1 MSKINKVDRKNE
13 ISTSEKKPE
22 NKGSTPN
29 RNLPKKS
36 TDIKKPENSELK
48 LPESQTAVTKSV
60 DIPVNLKKNLVRL
73 NRKAVS
79 GVKDLTADAD
89 IHIAEFCK
97 KTLQRS

>member
-60 DIPVNLKKNLVRL
+60 DIPVNLKKKLVIYYL
-73 NRKAVS
+73 LIIPMMMYLV
-79 GVKDLTADAD
+79 VQ
-89 IHIAEFCK
+89 
-97 KTLQRS
+97 TL